1 MENKKTNRS
10 KVLTMLLLLVALVVT
25 MGVMVGCDKK
35 ENTPD
40 SENDTTEVVE
50 VTEDVEETETTEAED
65 SVEVVDSE
73 TENTETEDIVEVV
86 DPETEVTETE
96 DPVEV
101 EPELERVQP
110 EVFYSTFSEF
120 TDFVNS
126 LELEELVALY
136 YNEESQKN
144 IIVYNTDEFIM
155 EDDFILFDINSDKEI
170 SEVTTNTELIEVIQG
185 FYVYTFQVDSSQE
198 QDLTI
203 TFTYTDGTEEEFNM
217 HLIPE

>member
-1 MENKKTNRS
+1 MKNKKTNQG
-10 KVLTMLLLLVALVVT
+10 KELTMLLLLVTMIVT
-25 MGVMVGCDKK
+25 MGVMIGCGK
-35 ENTPD
+35 EVKTPD

-50 VTEDVEETETTEAED
+50 VTEDTEEPEFENVED
-65 SVEVVDSE
+65 PVGVVDSE
-73 TENTETEDIVEVV
+73 TEN
-86 DPETEVTETE
+86 TETE

-110 EVFYSTFSEF
+110 EVFYSTYSEF

-144 IIVYNTDEFIM
+144 IIVYNGDEFIM
-155 EDDFILFDINSDKEI
+155 EDDFILFDINSTKEI
-170 SEVTTNTELIEVIQG
+170 SEVITNIEVMELIQG
-185 FYVYTFQVDSSQE
+185 FYVCSFLVDPSQE

-203 TFTYTDGTEEEFNM
+203 TFTYTDGTEEEFNV

>member
-10 KVLTMLLLLVALVVT
+10 KALTMLLLLVTFVVT
-25 MGVMVGCDKK
+25 MGVMIGCNKE

-40 SENDTTEVVE
+40 SESDTTEVVE

-65 SVEVVDSE
+65 PVEVVDSE
-73 TENTETEDIVEVV
+73 TENTETEDTEDTVEVV
-86 DPETEVTETE
+86 DPEEVSEDLEETE
-96 DPVEV
+96 
-101 EPELERVQP
+101 RIQP

-126 LELEELVALY
+126 LELEELVSLY
-136 YNEESQKN
+136 YNEESEKN
-144 IIVYNTDEFIM
+144 IIIYNTDEFIM

-170 SEVTTNTELIEVIQG
+170 SEVTTNTEVIEVTQG
-185 FYVYTFQVDSSQE
+185 FYVYSFQVDSSQE

>member
-10 KVLTMLLLLVALVVT
+10 KALTMLLLLVTLVVT
-25 MGVMVGCDKK
+25 MGVMIGCNKE

-50 VTEDVEETETTEAED
+50 VTEDAEEPEYE
-65 SVEVVDSE
+65 EV
-73 TENTETEDIVEVV
+73 
-86 DPETEVTETE
+86 E

-101 EPELERVQP
+101 EEPEIEEVETEDPEVVTPETEEVNETDRVQP
-110 EVFYSTFSEF
+110 EVFYSTYSEF

-144 IIVYNTDEFIM
+144 IIVYNGDEFIM
-155 EDDFILFDINSDKEI
+155 EDDFILFDINSTKEI
-170 SEVTTNTELIEVIQG
+170 SEVITNIEVMELIQG
-185 FYVYTFQVDSSQE
+185 FYVCSFLVDPSQE

>member
-10 KVLTMLLLLVALVVT
+10 KVLTMLLLLVTLVVT
-25 MGVMVGCDKK
+25 MGVMIGCGK
-35 ENTPD
+35 EVKTPD

-65 SVEVVDSE
+65 PVEVVDSE
-73 TENTETEDIVEVV
+73 TENTETEDTEDTVEVI
-86 DPETEVTETE
+86 DPEEVSEDLEETE
-96 DPVEV
+96 
-101 EPELERVQP
+101 RIQP

-136 YNEESQKN
+136 YNEESEKN
-144 IIVYNTDEFIM
+144 IIVYNGDEFIM
-155 EDDFILFDINSDKEI
+155 EDDFILFDINSTKEI
-170 SEVTTNTELIEVIQG
+170 SEVITNIEVMELIQG
-185 FYVYTFQVDSSQE
+185 FYVCSFLVDPSQE